1 MPSPSLNADCG
12 LNPSNRWIFG
22 GEQGTTSVKL
32 AIALWILAVAVRL
45 ILIDQPYVDYWSWR
59 QSDVA
64 AIARN
69 FVEHGFRFG
78 YPQIDWP
85 GGPGGKWGTEFPILL
100 FLGPF
105 LYNFSVIK
113 NGLAATRR
121 VIFF

>member
-78 YPQIDWP
+78 YPQIDWA
-85 GGPGGKWGTEFPILL
+85 GGSGGYVGTEFPIL
-100 FLGPF
+100 PF
-105 LYNFSVIK
+105 L
-113 NGLAATRR
+113 AA
-121 VIFF
+121 IHS